1 MKQVIALALTLAIST
16 GAFATPAPQASAA
29 GTTKKKSTKKTA
41 ASAPSVTTQLS
52 EMKQAIDAQQQQIQ
66 QLMQQ
71 VQGRDQAIQQLQQ
84 RLDQGQTATS
94 EAQAKAEAAAS
105 QASQQQQAVTD
116 LKTDVTDLKQNS
128 TNTALTLQETQK
140 SINALESPLAV
151 HYKGVTITPGGFL
164 AAETVWR
171 QHGLASDINT
181 PFNSVPYPG
190 AAQDRLSEFFGSGR
204 QSRVSMLAE
213 GKLKDAKLTGYV
225 EADFLSAGTTSNNN
239 QSNSYSFRQR
249 QAWGQAAIHG
259 WSFTGGQMWSLVT
272 ETKKGVDNRSEAL
285 PMTIDAQYT
294 IGFSWARQFGFRVAK
309 DFHDKM
315 WLAFSVEN
323 PQATLTAHGTNN
335 NFVLGAAGTSGGL
348 YNPSATYS
356 FNPSPDFIGKAVF
369 EPGFG
374 HYEIFGVVSQF
385 RDRVYP
391 CATTATGTLCGGVSG
406 PSVALAD
413 NVSTTGG
420 GIGANAR
427 VSLFKK
433 RVDLGVHFLG
443 GNGVGRYGTGGLS
456 DVTVRPDGTLALLR
470 SYQSLGTLEWH
481 SPKVDIYL
489 NGGGEYL
496 GRNWVLNSS
505 GKAVGYGAPSFSN
518 SGCTTE
524 TIPGTPVS
532 GSFPVST
539 GGFLPGSL
547 SSCTGDTRIQ
557 VEGTFGF
564 WYKLYNGP
572 KGRIQFGPQYS
583 YITRNAWSGTPG
595 EPHGVENMFLTSF
608 RYYLP

>member
-1 MKQVIALALTLAIST
+1 MKQVIALALSLVIST
-16 GAFATPAPQASAA
+16 SALAAPAPQASAT
-29 GTTKKKSTKKTA
+29 GTSKKKATQKA

-71 VQGRDQAIQQLQQ
+71 LQSRDHAIQQLQQ
-84 RLDQGQTATS
+84 RLDQGQAATS
-94 EAQAKAEAAAS
+94 EAQSKAEAAAS
-105 QASQQQQAVTD
+105 QASQQQQTVSD
-116 LKTDVTDLKQNS
+116 LKTDLNDVKQNS
-128 TNTALTLQETQK
+128 TNTALALQETQK
-140 SINALESPLAV
+140 SVNALESPLAIRF
-151 HYKGVTITPGGFL
+151 KGITITPGGFL

-190 AAQDRLSEFFGSGR
+190 AAQDRISEFFGSGR

-213 GKLKDAKLTGYV
+213 GKLKEAKLTGYV

-239 QSNSYSFRQR
+239 QSNSYTFRQR

-259 WSFTGGQMWSLVT
+259 WSFTGGQMWSLLT

-285 PMTIDAQYT
+285 PMTIDPQYT
-294 IGFSWARQFGFRVAK
+294 IGFTWARQFGFRVAK
-309 DFHDKM
+309 DFGDKM
-315 WLAFSVEN
+315 WLALSVEN
-323 PQATLTAHGTNN
+323 PQATLTVHGNSN

-348 YNPSATYS
+348 YNPAATYS

-385 RDRVYP
+385 RDRIYP

-406 PSVALAD
+406 PSAALAN

-420 GIGANAR
+420 GVGANAR
-427 VSLFKK
+427 ISLLKK
-433 RVDLGVHFLG
+433 RIDLGVHFLG
-443 GNGVGRYGTGGLS
+443 GNGIGRYGTSGLA
-456 DVTVRPDGTLALLR
+456 DVTARPDGSLSLIR
-470 SYQSLGTLEWH
+470 SYQSLATLEWH
-481 SPKVDIYL
+481 SPKIDVYF
-489 NGGGEYL
+489 NGGAEYA
-496 GRNWVLNSS
+496 GRSWELNSS
-505 GKAVGYGAPSFSN
+505 GKGVGYGSPLFSN

-524 TIPGTPVS
+524 TVPGTPVG
-532 GSFPVST
+532 GSFPTSS

-547 SSCTGDTRIQ
+547 SNCTGDTRALI
-557 VEGTFGF
+557 EGTFGF

-595 EPHGVENMFLTSF
+595 EPHGVENIVLTSF